1 MKQHPLS
8 VAFLYRSDADR
19 EELKRAV
26 NHVTFNVLQALLLDR
41 GVKRSDKK
49 GRTIEEYIKFYLEI
63 GPSQAVLSNA
73 KLLLRSLLDE
83 RVNVGLDLDSSIVRQ
98 VFGYIEQLIK
108 ERDNIDLLTLADINV
123 DIENKFTK
131 RRVR

>member
-26 NHVTFNVLQALLLDR
+26 NHVTFNVLQAFLLNR
-41 GVKRSDKK
+41 EVKRSDKK

-83 RVNVGLDLDSSIVRQ
+83 QVNVGLDLDSSIVRR
-98 VFGYIEQLIK
+98 VFGYVEQLVK
-108 ERDNIDLLTLADINV
+108 ERDDIDLLTLADINV
-123 DIENKFTK
+123 NIENKFTK
-131 RRVR
+131 RQVR